1 MPVVYDRW
9 YMTGDDARYT
19 DKHWLHAFRFLM
31 FKSPNFQRLQSSK
44 FVPQNS
50 EHDRLL
56 GAKNELPLD
65 HKGHPLSKQ

>member
-19 DKHWLHAFRFLM
+19 DKHWLHAFRFLV
-31 FKSPNFQRLQSSK
+31 FKSPNFQQFQSSK

-50 EHDRLL
+50 EHMTVF
-56 GAKNELPLD
+56 
-65 HKGHPLSKQ
+65 